1 MKKISFLLCMIVVS
15 FLFIGCIKAYD
26 DTKELNTLEYDE
38 YYYEDFDNK
47 ILKQLVM
54 INDELYYNTKQENT
68 IPMKCGTI
76 DGEIISMMNEDGIPN
91 VNNQS
96 NFGAGYGYQIG
107 PQDGKIS
114 VNIDNRWIV
123 FEKLQSD

>member
-1 MKKISFLLCMIVVS
+1 MKKISFLLCMIVVN
-15 FLFIGCIKAYD
+15 FLFIGCSKAYD
-26 DTKELNTLEYDE
+26 DTKELNTLEYNE

-96 NFGAGYGYQIG
+96 NFGVGYGYQIG
-107 PQDGKIS
+107 TQDGKIS